1 MNKKLIFQLS
11 LFGLAMALAT
21 ITLIPATIEP
31 AFWLVIFLTCAYI
44 ISQKAPG
51 NYFLHGFLV
60 SLVNCV
66 WITVAHIFFSTIYLE
81 HHPQEAAMLVHSP
94 LVHHPRMMML
104 IGGSAIGIF
113 SGLILGLFSWLASLI
128 FKKKVAN

>member
-51 NYFLHGFLV
+51 KYFLHGFCV

-66 WITVAHIFFSTIYLE
+66 WITVAHIFFSHAYLA
-81 HHPQEAAMLVHSP
+81 HHPQEAAMLVNSP
-94 LVHHPRMMML
+94 LAHHPRIMML
-104 IGGSAIGIF
+104 IGGSVVGIV
-113 SGLILGLFSWLASLI
+113 SGLVLGLFSWLASLI
-128 FKKKVAN
+128 FKKKAE